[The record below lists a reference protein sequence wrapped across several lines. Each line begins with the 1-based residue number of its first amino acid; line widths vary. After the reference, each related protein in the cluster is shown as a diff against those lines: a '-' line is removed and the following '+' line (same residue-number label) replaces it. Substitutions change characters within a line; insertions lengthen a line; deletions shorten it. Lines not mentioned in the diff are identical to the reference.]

1 MTSTRLLQAGA
12 LVAIIATGVT
22 IAATAQTTTADPY
35 HPGTMLPQA
44 TPPAAPE
51 TMGQGT
57 MGQGTMGRGMMPH
70 GKMRMHGPRMKILFA
85 IADANGDGALS
96 FEEITTIHKRIFD
109 KIDVNKDGKVTPE
122 EIEAYFRD

>member
-22 IAATAQTTTADPY
+22 IAATAQTTAADPH
-35 HPGTMLPQA
+35 HPGTTLAQA

-51 TMGQGT
+51 TMA
-57 MGQGTMGRGMMPH
+57 QGTMGRGMMAH
-70 GKMRMHGPRMKILFA
+70 GMRKHGLRMKILFA

-122 EIEAYFRD
+122 EIEAFFRD

>member
-1 MTSTRLLQAGA
+1 MTSTTLLQATA

-22 IAATAQTTTADPY
+22 IAATAQTTAADPH
-35 HPGTMLPQA
+35 HPGTTLAQA

-51 TMGQGT
+51 TMA
-57 MGQGTMGRGMMPH
+57 QGTMGRGMMAH
-70 GKMRMHGPRMKILFA
+70 GMRKHGLRMKILFA

-122 EIEAYFRD
+122 EIEAFFRD

>member
-22 IAATAQTTTADPY
+22 IAATAQTTAVDPH
-35 HPGTMLPQA
+35 HPGTTPAQA

-51 TMGQGT
+51 TMAQGT
-57 MGQGTMGRGMMPH
+57 MGQGTMGRGMMAH
-70 GKMRMHGPRMKILFA
+70 GMRKHGLRMKILFA

-122 EIEAYFRD
+122 EIEAFFRD